1 MRRWRG
7 MIALGALLALALMV
21 NPVLGQQAL
30 KLKFATL
37 SQGTAWY
44 QYGAT
49 MAEMLTRTLPAG
61 TTIDVLPHSGGI
73 GNAKLVAKG
82 EAQLGLGFSATNK
95 WAFEKKEPYQS
106 DPGTERLRAI
116 AGGLDV
122 YWLGIV
128 ASKKLPINSLAD
140 VKEKKV
146 PVKLMTLQVG
156 SNGEYGAR
164 QLLAAYGIKYDDIR
178 LWGGKVSHTNYKIM
192 VDAIRD
198 GQGDLIIAM
207 MNPGHPS
214 ITEIATFGDVK
225 FLPVSEKVQDE
236 LVKLGYEKTAMP
248 PNTFKSQEQ
257 AVPYGAITTVVIC
270 RDDLPAEAAYTIA
283 KTLVDN
289 KEALA
294 QANAALKLFRP
305 EDAWRPAKVG
315 WIPLHAG
322 AERFYREKG
331 WLK

>member
-1 MRRWRG
+1 MRRAGW
-7 MIALGALLALALMV
+7 IATMGG
-21 NPVLGQQAL
+21 VLGLMCAAGPAAGQQPL

-37 SQGTAWY
+37 SQGTSWY

-49 MAEMLTRTLPAG
+49 MAEMLAKTMPSA
-61 TTIDVLPHSGGI
+61 TIDVLPHSGGI
-73 GNAKLVAKG
+73 GNAKLVMKG
-82 EAQLGLGFSATNK
+82 EAQLGLGFSATNR
-95 WAFEKKEPYQS
+95 WAFEKREPYDKDQ
-106 DPGTERLRAI
+106 GTERLRAI
-116 AGGLDV
+116 AGGLDI
-122 YWLGIV
+122 YWLGV
-128 ASKKLPINSLAD
+128 LAAKKLPIASLAD

-164 QLLAAYGIKYDDIR
+164 QLLAAYGIKYDDIKG
-178 LWGGKVSHTNYKIM
+178 WGGKVTYTTYKIM

-198 GQGDLIIAM
+198 GQADLVIVM

-225 FLPVSEKVQDE
+225 FLPVADKVLDD
-236 LVKLGYEKTAMP
+236 LVKLGYEKVAMP
-248 PNTFKSQEQ
+248 ANTFKGQEQ
-257 AVPYGAITTVVIC
+257 PVPYGAITTVVIA

-283 KTLVDN
+283 KTLADN

-294 QANAALKLFRP
+294 KANAALKLFRP
-305 EDAWRPAKVG
+305 EEAWRPAKVG
-315 WIPLHAG
+315 WIPLHPG

-331 WLK
+331 WMK